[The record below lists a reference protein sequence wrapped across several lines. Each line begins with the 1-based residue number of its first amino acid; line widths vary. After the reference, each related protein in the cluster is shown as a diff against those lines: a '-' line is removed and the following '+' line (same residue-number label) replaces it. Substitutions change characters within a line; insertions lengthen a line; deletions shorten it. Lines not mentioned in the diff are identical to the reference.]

1 MTRLIIILFCWL
13 IFSQVQIDID
23 NIKSIEFNDGG
34 FIFRPS
40 FSPNGEYLAV
50 EEWGGGSIDRVDL
63 KTWIIDLNNINN
75 KIQVKKSLESK
86 KSFHCN

>member
-1 MTRLIIILFCWL
+1 MTQLIIFLFWGL

-23 NIKSIEFNDGG
+23 NIQSIDFNDGG

-50 EEWGGGSIDRVDL
+50 EEWSGSSSDKVDL
-63 KTWIIDLNNINN
+63 KTWIIDLNDINN
-75 KIQVKKSLESK
+75 KIQVKS
-86 KSFHCN
+86 